1 MYDDPVCRQLGECKW
16 DVPVAAIQCC
26 MMYTPGKQ
34 VEKKIDE
41 AVREIK
47 REVQQ
52 LKLNIPDE
60 DKPKETRL
68 VHDDTLPKPARRRS
82 RRRRGN
88 FVQTNDK

>member
-26 MMYTPGKQ
+26 MMYTPSNTK
-34 VEKKIDE
+34 VEKRIDE

-52 LKLNIPDE
+52 LKFNMPE
-60 DKPKETRL
+60 QDKPKKVSRVEHED
-68 VHDDTLPKPARRRS
+68 VEPRRRS
-82 RRRRGN
+82 RRRR
-88 FVQTNDK
+88 K

>member
-26 MMYTPGKQ
+26 MMYTPDDTK
-34 VEKKIDE
+34 VVKKIDE

-52 LKLNIPDE
+52 LKFNMPE
-60 DKPKETRL
+60 QDKPKKVSRVEHED
-68 VHDDTLPKPARRRS
+68 VEPRRRS
-82 RRRRGN
+82 KKRRRG
-88 FVQTNDK
+88 

>member
-26 MMYTPGKQ
+26 MMYTPDDTK
-34 VEKKIDE
+34 VVKKIDE

-52 LKLNIPDE
+52 LKFNMPE
-60 DKPKETRL
+60 HDKPKKVSRVEHED
-68 VHDDTLPKPARRRS
+68 VDPSRRS
-82 RRRRGN
+82 RRRR
-88 FVQTNDK
+88 K

>member
-1 MYDDPVCRQLGECKW
+1 MYEDAVCRQLGECKW

-26 MMYTPGKQ
+26 MMYTPSNRK
-34 VEKKIDE
+34 VDKKIDE

-52 LKLNIPDE
+52 LKLNIPE
-60 DKPKETRL
+60 QDKPKETRL

-82 RRRRGN
+82 RRRRG
-88 FVQTNDK
+88 

>member
-26 MMYTPGKQ
+26 MMYTPGNTK
-34 VEKKIDE
+34 VEKRIDE

-52 LKLNIPDE
+52 LKFNIPE
-60 DKPKETRL
+60 QDKPKKVSRVEHED
-68 VHDDTLPKPARRRS
+68 VEPRRRS
-82 RRRRGN
+82 KKRRRG
-88 FVQTNDK
+88 

>member
-1 MYDDPVCRQLGECKW
+1 MYDDEICRQLNGCKW
-16 DVPVAAIQCC
+16 ADVPVAAIQCC

-52 LKLNIPDE
+52 LKFNIPE
-60 DKPKETRL
+60 QDKPKKVSRVEHED
-68 VHDDTLPKPARRRS
+68 VEPRRRS
-82 RRRRGN
+82 KQRRRG
-88 FVQTNDK
+88 

>member
-26 MMYTPGKQ
+26 MMYTPDDTK
-34 VEKKIDE
+34 VEKRIDE

-52 LKLNIPDE
+52 LKFNMPE
-60 DKPKETRL
+60 QDKPKKVSRVEHED
-68 VHDDTLPKPARRRS
+68 VEPRRRS
-82 RRRRGN
+82 RRRR
-88 FVQTNDK
+88 K

>member
-26 MMYTPGKQ
+26 MMYTPDDTK
-34 VEKKIDE
+34 VVKKIDE

-52 LKLNIPDE
+52 LKFNMPE
-60 DKPKETRL
+60 QDKPKKVSRVEHED
-68 VHDDTLPKPARRRS
+68 VEPRRRS
-82 RRRRGN
+82 KRRR
-88 FVQTNDK
+88 K